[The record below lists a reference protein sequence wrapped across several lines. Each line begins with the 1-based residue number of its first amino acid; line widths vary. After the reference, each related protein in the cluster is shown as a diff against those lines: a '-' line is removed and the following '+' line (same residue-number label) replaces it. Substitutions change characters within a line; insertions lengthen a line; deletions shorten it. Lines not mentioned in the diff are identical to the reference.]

1 MTGVTGVTGVISGE
15 RVVDGQLLTAS
26 KPLALKTPSDDGTVG
41 YLLVALLLGAVV
53 FAPPLTAVAM
63 RRKRGAKISK

>member
-1 MTGVTGVTGVISGE
+1 VTGEVSTE

-26 KPLALKTPSDDGTVG
+26 KPLTLKSPSDNGSLG

-53 FAPPLTAVAM
+53 FAPPLTAVVM
-63 RRKRGAKISK
+63 RRKRGAKISE

>member
-1 MTGVTGVTGVISGE
+1 MISGE

-26 KPLALKTPSDDGTVG
+26 KPLALKTPSDDGTLG
-41 YLLVALLLGAVV
+41 YLLIALLLGSVV

-63 RRKRGAKISK
+63 RRRRAKSSS